1 MTTLTEVNRQLVHL
15 AGLKQGWYGTFNQ
28 TPEGEPIPTTVINRA
43 RIFAETFVE
52 HAAKIGEPLF
62 ADFTLTP
69 TVEGGIQLEWH
80 QLGGEM
86 DFDPEGSI
94 DCFDFKNDDVHMW
107 VPPSDP
113 EEEGF

>member
-1 MTTLTEVNRQLVHL
+1 MTTLTEVNRQLNHL

-62 ADFTLTP
+62 ADFTLPP
-69 TVEGGIQLEWH
+69 TVTTLIVEHRDRLARMNAGLIESALEA
-80 QLGGEM
+80 
-86 DFDPEGSI
+86 I
-94 DCFDFKNDDVHMW
+94 RDDRV
-107 VPPSDP
+107 
-113 EEEGF
+113 

>member
-15 AGLKQGWYGTFNQ
+15 AGLKQGWYGTFNRM
-28 TPEGEPIPTTVINRA
+28 PEGEPIPSTVIDMARRFATIFIERA
-43 RIFAETFVE
+43 M
-52 HAAKIGEPLF
+52 KIGEPRL

-69 TVEGGIQLEWH
+69 TIEGGIQLEWH

-86 DFDPEGSI
+86 DFDPDGSI
-94 DCFDFKNDDVHMW
+94 HFYDFKNDDVHMW